1 MNYYDA
7 YHNPDDNHNQCLHEF
22 FEKVSDI
29 FQSYYDIKKVKV
41 LYHIKIDI

>member
-7 YHNPDDNHNQCLHEF
+7 YHNPDDNHKHEF

-29 FQSYYDIKKVKV
+29 FQSNYDIKKEKV